1 MNAKKITRLITF
13 VGLLSLVLVPAVTM
27 AQANPPELGLEYG
40 EKIGLGSNDPREM
53 AAQIIRVVLGF
64 LGIIAVIII
73 LIGGFRW
80 MTAGGNEE
88 KVTGAR
94 KLIVAGIIG
103 LAIILA
109 AWGIS
114 NFVINALLTATTS
127 GT

>member
-1 MNAKKITRLITF
+1 MKMNMKKITHLITVF
-13 VGLLSLVLVPAVTM
+13 GLLSLVLMPMVAM
-27 AQANPPELGLEYG
+27 AQVNFGLEYG
-40 EKIGLGSNDPREM
+40 ENIGLGNNDPRDM
-53 AAQIIRVVLGF
+53 AGSIIQVVLGF

-73 LIGGFRW
+73 LIGGFKW

-114 NFVINALLTATTS
+114 NFVISALMTATA
-127 GT
+127 